1 MGDLELALYGSF
13 LPIPSSELFQVKYLR
28 EKEKLICLSSCCFF
42 FVYRKQIV
50 LIRDLIQV
58 KYFLKMLNQL

>member
-13 LPIPSSELFQVKYLR
+13 LPIPSIELFQVKYLR
-28 EKEKLICLSSCCFF
+28 EKRKVNLSVFF
-42 FVYRKQIV
+42 IYRKQMIQ
-50 LIRDLIQV
+50 IRDLIQV

>member
-13 LPIPSSELFQVKYLR
+13 LPIPSIELFQVKYLK
-28 EKEKLICLSSCCFF
+28 EKENLLLFLII
-42 FVYRKQIV
+42 RKQMM
-50 LIRDLIQV
+50 LNQDLIQV